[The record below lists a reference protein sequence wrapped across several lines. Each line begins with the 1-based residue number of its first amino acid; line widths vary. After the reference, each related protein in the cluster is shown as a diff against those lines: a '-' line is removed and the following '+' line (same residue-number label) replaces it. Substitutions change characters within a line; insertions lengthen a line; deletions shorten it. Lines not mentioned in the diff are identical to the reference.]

1 MRKENREKFENAVKL
16 LEETYKRK
24 LTEEEIASI
33 RKKYDNPIVRDIA
46 LRPGEADLGD
56 LTQKQYNQL
65 LDRHLFDIEQRL
77 NILTQVLN
85 DLYYAKMLELKAKYD
100 DPFTKLE
107 DFKTSEYEKMIKENK
122 LWQNKK

>member
-1 MRKENREKFENAVKL
+1 MRKENREKFDAAVKF

-24 LTEEEIASI
+24 LTEEEIADV
-33 RKKYDNPIVRDIA
+33 RKKYDNPIMRDIA

-77 NILTQVLN
+77 NILTQVVN
-85 DLYYAKMLELKAKYD
+85 DLYYAKMLELKSKYN
-100 DPFTKLE
+100 DPFSKLE
-107 DFKTSEYEKMIKENK
+107 EFKTEEYEKMIKENK
-122 LWQNKK
+122 LWQKK